1 MLHLT
6 HSLPPM
12 LAWLISPLLLVTRT
26 HTHTFLVDEDSG
38 FDFMVLGLVYLHVS
52 LFAPTLARYASCF
65 VGSRAR
71 EKEFFHHCA

>member
-6 HSLPPM
+6 PSLQCLLGLYPPFCS
-12 LAWLISPLLLVTRT
+12 LHV

-52 LFAPTLARYASCF
+52 LFAPILAYYAPGFADSC
-65 VGSRAR
+65 AR
-71 EKEFFHHCA
+71 EKDLALHGP